1 MKHTRFAKVL
11 VAMFAGVLMVA
22 ALGGCAQQDTAATQ
36 QQSENRQYM
45 TQVNQTMEDL
55 KTRLESFTDAVS
67 RGDVVGMRT
76 QADNAFK
83 SIEDLN
89 KIEAPEDM
97 KKIQAEYVEGCND
110 LKDAM
115 NAYIGLYSEIESA
128 TDDQPFDYGTYD
140 ERLKA
145 IQDQYDKGIGKL
157 QSGDNK
163 ASELPS

>member
-22 ALGGCAQQDTAATQ
+22 ALGGCAQQDTAAAQ

-45 TQVNQTMEDL
+45 TQVNQTMDDL
-55 KTRLESFTDAVS
+55 KSRLESFTDAVS

>member
-1 MKHTRFAKVL
+1 
-11 VAMFAGVLMVA
+11 
-22 ALGGCAQQDTAATQ
+22 
-36 QQSENRQYM
+36 
-45 TQVNQTMEDL
+45 
-55 KTRLESFTDAVS
+55 
-67 RGDVVGMRT
+67 
-76 QADNAFK
+76 
-83 SIEDLN
+83 
-89 KIEAPEDM
+89 
-97 KKIQAEYVEGCND
+97 
-110 LKDAM
+110 M

>member
-1 MKHTRFAKVL
+1 MNDL
-11 VAMFAGVLMVA
+11 
-22 ALGGCAQQDTAATQ
+22 
-36 QQSENRQYM
+36 ENLSLIHIY
-45 TQVNQTMEDL
+45 
-55 KTRLESFTDAVS
+55 
-67 RGDVVGMRT
+67 
-76 QADNAFK
+76 
-83 SIEDLN
+83 
-89 KIEAPEDM
+89 
-97 KKIQAEYVEGCND
+97 

>member
-1 MKHTRFAKVL
+1 MKKSKFIRVVGVACAAVMAVVL
-11 VAMFAGVLMVA
+11 
-22 ALGGCAQQDTAATQ
+22 LGGCAGQNNQATEQQKA
-36 QQSENRQYM
+36 NRHGF
-45 TQVNQTMEDL
+45 
-55 KTRLESFTDAVS
+55 SDAVA
-67 RGDVVGMRT
+67 RGDLVTMRT

>member
-1 MKHTRFAKVL
+1 
-11 VAMFAGVLMVA
+11 
-22 ALGGCAQQDTAATQ
+22 
-36 QQSENRQYM
+36 M

-55 KTRLESFTDAVS
+55 AGKLDGFSDAVA
-67 RGDVVGMRT
+67 RGDLVTMRT

-89 KIEAPEDM
+89 KIQAPEDM

-163 ASELPS
+163 ASERPRRPVPSRARQVLQESALPGRLACVGEPCMGMGGKGARRRG